1 MEYAVFFTFAMTQ
14 SELPD
19 LLAVFAGKF
28 KEKIFFKNLF
38 LWENVVFSLFI
49 IAAISIIAFLA
60 ARRLKM
66 IPGKLQ
72 NFVELIA
79 EGIDNF
85 ICSMLGAKGRK
96 FIPFLGTL
104 FIYIL
109 LINVS
114 GLIPFFKAATSSLST
129 TLALSI
135 CVFVYV
141 QWTAIKELGFLGYFD
156 HLAGK
161 PRGMIAFSCF
171 IPVLMFS
178 LHILTELIR
187 PLSLSLRLRSNIWGD
202 DLLLAVLS
210 GFGIK
215 GLPLL
220 FLNMAMA
227 ALTAVVQA
235 VVFCLLSTIYF
246 ALVLTHEEKLA

>member
-1 MEYAVFFTFAMTQ
+1 MAQ
-14 SELPD
+14 PELPD
-19 LLAVFAGKF
+19 LLAVFADKF
-28 KEKIFFKNLF
+28 KENIFFKNLF
-38 LWENVVFSLFI
+38 LWENIVFSLFI
-49 IAAISIIAFLA
+49 IIVISVIVFLA
-60 ARRLKM
+60 TRRLKM

-85 ICSMLGAKGRK
+85 IYSMLGAKGRK
-96 FIPFLGTL
+96 YLPFLGTL
-104 FIYIL
+104 FIYIFL
-109 LINVS
+109 MNVS
-114 GLIPFFKAATSSLST
+114 GLIPFLKAATSSLST

-161 PRGMIAFSCF
+161 PRGMIAFTFF
-171 IPVLMFS
+171 IPALMFF
-178 LHILTELIR
+178 LHIIAELIR

-210 GFGIK
+210 GFGLK

-220 FLNMAMA
+220 FLNMVMA
-227 ALTAVVQA
+227 VLTAVVQA

-246 ALVLTHEEKLA
+246 ALVLTQEEKSA

>member
-1 MEYAVFFTFAMTQ
+1 MAQ
-14 SELPD
+14 PELPN
-19 LLAVFAGKF
+19 LLAVFADKF
-28 KEKIFFKNLF
+28 KEKIFFKNLL
-38 LWENVVFSLFI
+38 LWENIVFSLFV
-49 IAAISIIAFLA
+49 IAVIAVVVFLA
-60 ARRLKM
+60 TRRLKM

-72 NFVELIA
+72 NFVEFIA
-79 EGIDNF
+79 EGIGNF
-85 ICSMLGAKGRK
+85 ICGMLGAKGRK

-104 FIYIL
+104 FIYIFL
-109 LINVS
+109 MNIS
-114 GLIPFFKAATSSLST
+114 GLIPFLKSATSSLST

-141 QWTAIKELGFLGYFD
+141 QWTAVKELGFLGYFD

-161 PRGMIAFSCF
+161 PRGMIAFTFF
-171 IPVLMFS
+171 IPALMFF
-178 LHILTELIR
+178 LHIIAEVIR

-202 DLLLAVLS
+202 DLLLAVLT

-227 ALTAVVQA
+227 VLTAVVQA

-246 ALVLTHEEKLA
+246 ALVLSHEEKQA